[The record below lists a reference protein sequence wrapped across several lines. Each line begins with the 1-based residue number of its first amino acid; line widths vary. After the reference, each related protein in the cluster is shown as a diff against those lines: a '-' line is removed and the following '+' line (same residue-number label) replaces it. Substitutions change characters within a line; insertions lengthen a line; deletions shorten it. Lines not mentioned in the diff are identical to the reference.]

1 MLQVVGL
8 YPEQIVLYGRSVGS
22 GPACYLAAKTA
33 REGISVGGLI
43 LHSPFTSV
51 LRIVVGPAAP
61 TLPGDKFPNIDRI
74 RDVRCPVFI
83 AHGEQ
88 DEIVP
93 IEHGK
98 KLYET
103 LPIPFRTRP
112 FFVDDM
118 SHNYHGYKV
127 EVAMM
132 KEINAYLDYHI
143 LARQLWMKH

>member
-1 MLQVVGL
+1 MLFGSQDGARGNISWWTHFAL
-8 YPEQIVLYGRSVGS
+8 AIYICPPEV
-22 GPACYLAAKTA
+22 
-33 REGISVGGLI
+33 
-43 LHSPFTSV
+43 
-51 LRIVVGPAAP
+51 VVGPAAP

-103 LPIPFRTRP
+103 LQIPFRTRS